1 MHLVSASSS
10 LEPVG
15 CATPALDANR
25 IHSLIVYCTL
35 MPTRKA
41 RASSKKSNQTAK
53 KSATKASVKAAK
65 KPAPPKKITGRART
79 LSSKT
84 AYQGKVFWV
93 TSDEVIEPG
102 GIHVR
107 RDVVRHN
114 GSVVILAID
123 DRKNPDDPDILLI
136 RQYRHAA
143 NQFLLEIPAGRIEP
157 GEKLMPAARRE
168 LLEETGYRARKWTRL
183 VRYYA
188 SPGFVAESMDILLA
202 EDLVHA
208 PGEGTPDEDEHIEVH
223 PTPLSEAVRLA
234 LTGKL
239 HDGKSLIGILF
250 YATRRLITI

>member
-1 MHLVSASSS
+1 MATRK
-10 LEPVG
+10 
-15 CATPALDANR
+15 TPAANNKT
-25 IHSLIVYCTL
+25 S
-35 MPTRKA
+35 
-41 RASSKKSNQTAK
+41 QT
-53 KSATKASVKAAK
+53 TK
-65 KPAPPKKITGRART
+65 KPAATAKSAKASKSAQAAKRLTGRART
-79 LSSKT
+79 LSSK
-84 AYQGKVFWV
+84 AVYQGKVFWV
-93 TSDEVIEPG
+93 TSDEVLEPG
-102 GIHVR
+102 GIRVR

-123 DRKNPDDPDILLI
+123 SRKNPADPDVLLI

-143 NQFLLEIPAGRIEP
+143 AQFLIELPAGRIEP
-157 GEKLMPAARRE
+157 GEKLMPAAKRE
-168 LLEETGYRARKWTRL
+168 LLEETGYRAKKWSRL

-250 YATRRLITI
+250 YATRRLVTT